1 MKKIKLALDWT
12 PNINH
17 IGFFVAK
24 EKGYFKEKGIDLK
37 IISPDIDNYKETPAK
52 KIELGNADF
61 GLCPTETL
69 ISFRTKENKF
79 NLLAVLTIY
88 QKDISA
94 IVVNNNSKI
103 YRPKDLDN
111 KTYASYGARYEDL
124 IIKKLIKNDGGNGN
138 INIHYPKRLGVWET
152 VLKEKFDSTW
162 IFLNWEGIQRTDL
175 NFFKLENYK
184 IPYSYSPL
192 LVTSEL
198 FLKNTDRKIISE
210 FIDITKKGYIYS
222 INNIEDSSNILKK
235 YVPKDEKVDIK
246 KSLEFSVPYFG
257 DISKFGVI
265 KPSVLT
271 KFIMWLNKNQI
282 EKLKIDA
289 NDLIYNFDE
298 EKKK

>member
-69 ISFRTKENKF
+69 ISFRTKKNKF

-94 IVVNNNSKI
+94 IVVNNKSKI

-111 KTYASYGARYEDL
+111 KTYASYGARYEDH

-138 INIHYPKRLGVWET
+138 VKIHYPQRLGVWET
-152 VLKEKFDSTW
+152 VFFDDALP
-162 IFLNWEGIQRTDL
+162 FLE
-175 NFFKLENYK
+175 
-184 IPYSYSPL
+184 
-192 LVTSEL
+192 TSL
-198 FLKNTDRKIISE
+198 SLDPNDKNTLLSLKQLYYL
-210 FIDITKKGYIYS
+210 KGDY
-222 INNIEDSSNILKK
+222 
-235 YVPKDEKVDIK
+235 K
-246 KSLEFSVPYFG
+246 KSKEMDGL
-257 DISKFGVI
+257 I
-265 KPSVLT
+265 KS
-271 KFIMWLNKNQI
+271 Q
-282 EKLKIDA
+282 
-289 NDLIYNFDE
+289 
-298 EKKK
+298 